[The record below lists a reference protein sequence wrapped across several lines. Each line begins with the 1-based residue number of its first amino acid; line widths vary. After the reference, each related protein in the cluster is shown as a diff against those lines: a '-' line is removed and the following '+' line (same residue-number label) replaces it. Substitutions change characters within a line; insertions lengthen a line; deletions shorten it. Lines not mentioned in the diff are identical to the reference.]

1 MQSAY
6 HIIYE
11 EFHRSRLK
19 KLNKLEE
26 PLLPQGGQCGQPVSA
41 GCSFQA
47 EDNIMEEIKME
58 DWIINEKVRLV
69 RGPALEARII
79 VDGGKSDLTPSEV
92 GKLIAILVKTL
103 TYTE

>member
-1 MQSAY
+1 
-6 HIIYE
+6 
-11 EFHRSRLK
+11 
-19 KLNKLEE
+19 
-26 PLLPQGGQCGQPVSA
+26 
-41 GCSFQA
+41 
-47 EDNIMEEIKME
+47 ME